1 VALALMALVVAA
13 DKHLAHI
20 QIPKS
25 FHLQRFWRW

>member
-1 VALALMALVVAA
+1 VAA